1 MFINLC
7 CFLQEVAAEVVQK
20 LQPRE
25 TSTLFIEVKSEDQ
38 YLDSPI
44 FLSILFKLLGVIN
57 PQLSV
62 SYMSKA
68 TFKSFNF
75 YSSPPASMRAM
86 KSSKLSN
93 PSLSESNAA
102 ISIST
107 SFIGSSPPIIPT

>member
-1 MFINLC
+1 MPHYIIILSSS
-7 CFLQEVAAEVVQK
+7 K
-20 LQPRE
+20 LRTP
-25 TSTLFIEVKSEDQ
+25 SPFKSNCLIIDLHSSMD
-38 YLDSPI
+38 LDPPI

-75 YSSPPASMRAM
+75 CSSPLASMRAM

-93 PSLSESNAA
+93 PSPSESNAA
-102 ISIST
+102 IAILA